1 MASNSV
7 GFNPICKQKLSS
19 LVANHG
25 IAISLITRAHGFFI
39 AISSGILW
47 SVNSLSLLSPLAGK
61 RLQLVIQSGMA
72 VVLVEG
78 EDQLDALIR
87 QGNISDPTTPS
98 TSGTAPSYDFNFF
111 GSLIALGT
119 MLNALVVFS

>member
-1 MASNSV
+1 MDTSLPYPVAYC
-7 GFNPICKQKLSS
+7 GLS
-19 LVANHG
+19 
-25 IAISLITRAHGFFI
+25 TP
-39 AISSGILW
+39 
-47 SVNSLSLLSPLAGK
+47 LLYSPLADK
-61 RLQLVIQSGMA
+61 RLRLVIQSGMA

-87 QGNISDPTTPS
+87 QGNSSDPTTPS
-98 TSGTAPSYDFNFF
+98 TSGTAPSYIFNIS